1 MNAEV
6 STRVCIPLPVDTG
19 RIRLQTALAEA
30 HLPAV
35 ASLNAPGL
43 TKMVQTVR
51 PLCVSSPPSLET

>member
-43 TKMVQTVR
+43 TKMVQ
-51 PLCVSSPPSLET
+51 EQ

>member
-6 STRVCIPLPVDTG
+6 STCVCIPRQPFPVDMG
-19 RIRLQTALAEA
+19 CIRLQTALAEA

-43 TKMVQTVR
+43 TKMVQ
-51 PLCVSSPPSLET
+51 EQ